1 MLILINYPE
10 VEDKD
15 ENNQND
21 RHECNNCGKQHISE
35 CYLDRIKKKSVG
47 NNENFRETG
56 EVACDVCGKPFNH
69 KKNLDRHKKTVHEG
83 LRDFSCPNCKA
94 AFGAKQTAEKH
105 ILKCATNSFL
115 LQRGPK
121 FLSIVS
127 DKE

>member
-1 MLILINYPE
+1 M
-10 VEDKD
+10 
-15 ENNQND
+15 
-21 RHECNNCGKQHISE
+21 
-35 CYLDRIKKKSVG
+35 
-47 NNENFRETG
+47 
-56 EVACDVCGKPFNH
+56 CGKPFNH

-127 DKE
+127 DKEWKIENGGSCLYPIYQTASQIFCNNESTLFFAKLSLFIYSFELIV

>member
-1 MLILINYPE
+1 M
-10 VEDKD
+10 
-15 ENNQND
+15 
-21 RHECNNCGKQHISE
+21 
-35 CYLDRIKKKSVG
+35 
-47 NNENFRETG
+47 
-56 EVACDVCGKPFNH
+56 
-69 KKNLDRHKKTVHEG
+69 HEG

-127 DKE
+127 DKEWKIENGGSCLYPIYQTASQIFCNNESTNFSRNWDCLFTLTVNVNHNIQFLRKKL